1 MTAIKRFEDIQA
13 WQEARELTRM
23 VYRVSTRGAFAK
35 DYRLRDQI
43 QGSAISVMSNIA
55 EGFDARTDPEFVR
68 FLGYAR
74 RSATELQCQLYIAL
88 DQNYITQQ
96 EFDPIY
102 AQATKTKSLIG
113 GFIRYLEGRSKVR
126 SPTSDVGHRTSDVG
140 HRT

>member
-23 VYRVSTRGAFAK
+23 IYAVSTQGAFAK

-55 EGFDARTDPEFVR
+55 EGYDARTDAEFIR

-74 RSATELQCQLYIAL
+74 RSATELQSQLYIAL
-88 DQNYITQQ
+88 DQNYITHE
-96 EFDPIY
+96 EFDRIY
-102 AQATKTKSLIG
+102 AQATKTKGLIG
-113 GFIRYLEGRSKVR
+113 GFIRYLEGRSKNR
-126 SPTSDVGHRTSDVG
+126 HRT
-140 HRT
+140 

>member
-23 VYRVSTRGAFAK
+23 VYRVSTRGALTR

-55 EGFDARTDPEFVR
+55 EGFDARTDAEFIR

-74 RSATELQCQLYIAL
+74 RSATELQSQLYIAL
-88 DQNYITQQ
+88 DQSYIAQE
-96 EFDPIY
+96 EFDQIY

-113 GFIRYLEGRSKVR
+113 GFIRYLEGRARVQDPR
-126 SPTSDVGHRTSDVG
+126 SAVQRQT
-140 HRT
+140 

>member
-23 VYRVSTRGAFAK
+23 IYAVSTQGAFAK

-55 EGFDARTDPEFVR
+55 EGYDARTDAEFIR

-74 RSATELQCQLYIAL
+74 RSATELQSQLYIAL
-88 DQNYITQQ
+88 DQNYITHE
-96 EFDPIY
+96 EFDRIY
-102 AQATKTKSLIG
+102 AQATKTKGLIG
-113 GFIRYLEGRSKVR
+113 GFIRYLEGRSKNR
-126 SPTSDVGHRTSDVG
+126 RRT
-140 HRT
+140 

>member
-1 MTAIKRFEDIQA
+1 MTAIKQFEDIQA

-55 EGFDARTDPEFVR
+55 EGFDTRTDAEFIR

-74 RSATELQCQLYIAL
+74 RSATELQSQLYIAL
-88 DQNYITQQ
+88 DQNYITQE
-96 EFDPIY
+96 EFDQIY

-113 GFIRYLEGRSKVR
+113 GFIRYLEGRSKIR
-126 SPTSDVGHRTSDVG
+126 GPRSDVGHRT
-140 HRT
+140 

>member
-23 VYRVSTRGAFAK
+23 VYRTSTRGAFAK

-55 EGFDARTDPEFVR
+55 EGFGARTDAQFIN

-88 DQNYITQQ
+88 DQRYITQEVTTQ
-96 EFDPIY
+96 LPLSAIEIAP
-102 AQATKTKSLIG
+102 
-113 GFIRYLEGRSKVR
+113 EGLSAGRPPAWMHLSA
-126 SPTSDVGHRTSDVG
+126 
-140 HRT
+140 

>member
-1 MTAIKRFEDIQA
+1 VTGIKRFEDIQA

-23 VYRVSTRGAFAK
+23 VYAVSTRGTFAR

-55 EGFDARTDPEFVR
+55 EGFDARTDAEFIR

-74 RSATELQCQLYIAL
+74 RSATELQSQLYTAL
-88 DQNYITQQ
+88 DQKYITQE
-96 EFDPIY
+96 EFDRIY

-113 GFIRYLEGRSKVR
+113 GFIRYLEGRSGVQGTK
-126 SPTSDVGHRTSDVG
+126 SDAGYRT
-140 HRT
+140 